1 MVTILNW
8 FWSTDWDT
16 TKCVEIVYNSV
27 HISISSLLDD
37 DHDNEND
44 IDREFDEARRAKLIY
59 KL

>member
-1 MVTILNW
+1 
-8 FWSTDWDT
+8 
-16 TKCVEIVYNSV
+16 VEIVYNSV